1 MHVLFVTQFF
11 TPEVG
16 ATQTRIY
23 EFARACVAA
32 GHRVTVLTE
41 LPNHP
46 RGRILPEYQGR
57 ILTRETLDGFTVLR
71 VWVWTAEIKTFWT
84 RLAFYGTFFTLATVR
99 GAFVRGPVDVVF
111 ATSPPLPVGLIG
123 WVLAR
128 VRRARFVLDIRDL
141 WPAAA
146 QALGELERPA
156 LLRAAERLERFLY
169 RHADRIT
176 TVTRGFVRHI
186 APMLPDAGR
195 LAWLPN
201 GTIAEVFRPDRTD
214 PDLRDRLGLAGCFV
228 VTFAGNHGIG
238 QGLEAVIE
246 AASLLRA
253 RPDVTFCFIGD
264 GPVKAQLMAQAE
276 ARQLP
281 NVRFIPGVPL
291 AEVTPYLTM
300 SDALLVS
307 LRRHPVFDTF
317 IPSKLFDCL
326 ACARPVILMVNGEA
340 REVLEASGNG
350 VWVAPEDSA
359 GLAKAVLELMERPDE
374 ERRAMGERGRAYV
387 LAHYSRAAQA
397 ERLVRLLEAVRA
409 EEP

>member
-1 MHVLFVTQFF
+1 VHILFVTQFF

-16 ATQTRIY
+16 ATQTRIH

-57 ILTRETLDGFTVLR
+57 VVTHETIDGFTVLR
-71 VWVWTAEIKTFWT
+71 VWVWTSEIKTFWV
-84 RLAFYGTFFTLATVR
+84 RLAFYGSFFVLATLR
-99 GAFVRGPVDVVF
+99 GVLIRGPVDVVF

-128 VRRARFVLDIRDL
+128 ARRARFVLDIRDL
-141 WPAAA
+141 WPTAAL
-146 QALGELERPA
+146 ALGELNRPA
-156 LLRAAERLERFLY
+156 FLRAAERLERFLY

-186 APMLPDAGR
+186 TAMLPDAKR
-195 LAWLPN
+195 VEWLPN
-201 GTIAEVFRPDRTD
+201 GTIAAVFRPDRVD
-214 PDLRDRLGLAGCFV
+214 PTLRDRLGLAGQFI

-238 QGLEAVIE
+238 QGLETVLD
-246 AASLLRA
+246 AAALLRERA
-253 RPDVTFCFIGD
+253 DVTFCFIGD
-264 GPVKAQLMAQAE
+264 GPTKADLGTRAKA
-276 ARQLP
+276 AKLS
-281 NVRFIPGVPL
+281 NVRFLPGVPL

-317 IPSKLFDCL
+317 IPSKLFDFL

-350 VWVAPEDSA
+350 VWVTPEDSA
-359 GLAKAVLELMERPDE
+359 GLAKAVLELMERSEE

-387 LAHYSRAAQA
+387 LDHYSRAVQA

-409 EEP
+409 ERP

>member
-16 ATQTRIY
+16 ATQTRIH

-46 RGRILPEYQGR
+46 RGTILPDYQGR

-84 RLAFYGTFFTLATVR
+84 RLAFYGTFFALATVR
-99 GAFVRGPVDVVF
+99 GAFIRGPVDVVF

-146 QALGELERPA
+146 RALGELDRPA
-156 LLRAAERLERFLY
+156 LLRAAEGLERFLY

-186 APMLPDAGR
+186 APMLRDAER
-195 LAWLPN
+195 VEWLPN
-201 GTIAEVFRPDRTD
+201 GTIASVFRPDRID
-214 PDLRDRLGLAGCFV
+214 PSLRNRLGLAGRFV

-238 QGLEAVIE
+238 QGLETVLE
-246 AASLLRA
+246 AAHLLRG
-253 RPDVTFCFIGD
+253 RPDVAFCLIGD
-264 GPVKAQLMAQAE
+264 GPEKGKLV
-276 ARQLP
+276 ARAAALELP
-281 NVRFIPGVPL
+281 NVRFLPGVPL

-300 SDALLVS
+300 SDALLVT

-317 IPSKLFDCL
+317 IPSKLFDFL

-350 VWVAPEDSA
+350 VWVAPEDST
-359 GLAKAVLELMERPDE
+359 GLAKAVLELMERP
-374 ERRAMGERGRAYV
+374 ERERQAMGERGRSYV
-387 LAHYSRAAQA
+387 LTHYSRAAQA
-397 ERLVRLLEAVRA
+397 EHLLQLLDAVRA
-409 EEP
+409 EPP

>member
-1 MHVLFVTQFF
+1 MHILFVTQFF

-16 ATQTRIY
+16 ATQTRIH

-46 RGRILPEYQGR
+46 RGTILPEYQGR

-71 VWVWTAEIKTFWT
+71 VWVWTAPIKTFWT
-84 RLAFYGTFFTLATVR
+84 RLAFYGTFFALATVR
-99 GAFVRGPVDVVF
+99 GMLIRGPVDVVF

-128 VRRARFVLDIRDL
+128 ARRARYVLDIRDL

-146 QALGELERPA
+146 RALGELNRPA
-156 LLRAAERLERFLY
+156 LLRAAEALEHFLY

-186 APMLPDAGR
+186 ATSVPDRGR
-195 LAWLPN
+195 IEWLPN
-201 GTIAEVFRPDRTD
+201 GTIADVFRPDRVD
-214 PDLRDRLGLAGCFV
+214 PALRTRLGLTGRFV

-238 QGLEAVIE
+238 QGLGTVLE
-246 AASLLRA
+246 AADLLRG
-253 RPDVTFCFIGD
+253 RPDVTFCLIGD
-264 GPVKAQLMAQAE
+264 GPQKAELVSRAERMQLT
-276 ARQLP
+276 

-291 AEVTPYLTM
+291 AEVTPYLTT
-300 SDALLVS
+300 SDVLLVC
-307 LRRHPVFDTF
+307 LRRHAVFDTF
-317 IPSKLFDCL
+317 IPSKLFDFL

-359 GLAKAVLELMERPDE
+359 GLAKVILELMEQPE
-374 ERRAMGERGRAYV
+374 AERQSMGERGRAYV
-387 LAHYSRAAQA
+387 LKHYSRAAQA
-397 ERLVRLLEAVRA
+397 ERLVALLDALQREQR
-409 EEP
+409 

>member
-1 MHVLFVTQFF
+1 VHVLFVTQFF

-16 ATQTRIY
+16 ATQTRIH

-46 RGRILPEYQGR
+46 RGRILPDYQGR
-57 ILTRETLDGFTVLR
+57 IVTRETLDGFTVLR
-71 VWVWTAEIKTFWT
+71 VWVWTAEIKTFWM
-84 RLAFYGTFFTLATVR
+84 RLAFYGSFFVLALLR
-99 GAFVRGPVDVVF
+99 GALVRGPVDVVF
-111 ATSPPLPVGLIG
+111 ATSPPLPVGLLG

-128 VRRARFVLDIRDL
+128 ARRARFVLDIRDL

-146 QALGELERPA
+146 QALGELNRPA

-186 APMLPDAGR
+186 TPMLRDAAR
-195 LAWLPN
+195 VVWLPN
-201 GTIAEVFRPDRTD
+201 GTIGDVFHPDRVD
-214 PDLRDRLGLAGCFV
+214 PSLRARLGLTGRFV

-238 QGLEAVIE
+238 QGLEAVLE
-246 AASLLRA
+246 AANLLRA
-253 RPDVTFCFIGD
+253 RPDVMFCFIGD
-264 GPVKAQLMAQAE
+264 GPSKARLV
-276 ARQLP
+276 ARAGALELP
-281 NVRFIPGVPL
+281 NVRFLPGVPL

-300 SDALLVS
+300 SDALLVT
-307 LRRHPVFDTF
+307 LRSHPVFDTF
-317 IPSKLFDCL
+317 IPSKLFDFL
-326 ACARPVILMVNGEA
+326 ACSRPVILMVNGEA

-359 GLAKAVLELMERPDE
+359 GLAKAVVELMERPEE
-374 ERRAMGERGRAYV
+374 ERRAMGARGRAYV
-387 LAHYSRAAQA
+387 VAHYSRAAQA
-397 ERLVRLLEAVRA
+397 ERLVRLLEAVQADR
-409 EEP
+409 P